1 MLIDFLETYN
11 VPEHLTVGVL
21 LEEFLPQ
28 EHRSVFPGQVKRID
42 FREGIGKFM
51 SQNVP
56 CEHSHVD
63 LVLVSGLSLISFISD
78 PLSMH

>member
-21 LEEFLPQ
+21 LEKLLSQ

-51 SQNVP
+51 S
-56 CEHSHVD
+56 
-63 LVLVSGLSLISFISD
+63 
-78 PLSMH
+78 